1 MPTRG
6 TSGKSP
12 GQKQKPSSRR
22 KASTKTTRKI
32 VFPRKKVSTKD
43 GTTLQLA
50 DIGQWQRARWNY
62 NDTDITAKNFR
73 MSIWPELWYA
83 YERQNTKT
91 NLEYDRRLTQL
102 EN

>member
-1 MPTRG
+1 
-6 TSGKSP
+6 
-12 GQKQKPSSRR
+12 
-22 KASTKTTRKI
+22 
-32 VFPRKKVSTKD
+32 
-43 GTTLQLA
+43 
-50 DIGQWQRARWNY
+50 
-62 NDTDITAKNFR
+62 